1 MGPEGEELCLD
12 IKTYESPQ
20 YHWKLETWAR
30 EEKELTKD
38 WKGMPEIKPEYS
50 LEGLMLK
57 LKLQYF
63 GHLIRRSNSLEKSLM
78 VEKIEDRR
86 RTWDGWTVP
95 PTLRTWVWVN
105 SRRPWRTGNPG
116 LLQSMGLQ
124 RVGHD
129 LTDWTR
135 QRRNTRR
142 VYCRRKQ
149 EWSRVFT
156 LLSQT
161 T

>member
-1 MGPEGEELCLD
+1 MSHHNITGNWR
-12 IKTYESPQ
+12 
-20 YHWKLETWAR
+20 H
-30 EEKELTKD
+30 
-38 WKGMPEIKPEYS
+38 KPER
-50 LEGLMLK
+50 K
-57 LKLQYF
+57 
-63 GHLIRRSNSLEKSLM
+63 RSLEKT
-78 VEKIEDRR
+78 EKECQKSTLSIHWKDWCWSWSSNTLATLFEDPTHWKSPWWWKRLR
-86 RTWDGWTVP
+86 AGGGGDRGWDGWTVP
-95 PTLRTWVWVN
+95 LTLWTWVWVN

-124 RVGHD
+124 RVEHD